1 MALMTDWNGGT
12 TEPYNDRGHR
22 TKENEFALSQKKQGL
37 PGGDSLTSFS
47 KTLCLSQLL
56 LIIF

>member
-1 MALMTDWNGGT
+1 MTDWNGGT